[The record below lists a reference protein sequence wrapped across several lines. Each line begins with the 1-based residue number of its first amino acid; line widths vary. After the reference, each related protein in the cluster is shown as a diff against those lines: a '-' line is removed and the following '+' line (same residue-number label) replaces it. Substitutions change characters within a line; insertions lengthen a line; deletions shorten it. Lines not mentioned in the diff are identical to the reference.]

1 MYIVTILMAFFAG
14 VIVSLQGIVNNVGI
28 GSVGLPAMIVGL
40 SIIQAIPSVILILY
54 KSPAIGVK
62 TSIVQGFNGYLIAGI
77 LGIAIIFL

>member
-40 SIIQAIPSVILILY
+40 SIIQAIP
-54 KSPAIGVK
+54 IGYIDFV
-62 TSIVQGFNGYLIAGI
+62 
-77 LGIAIIFL
+77 